1 VELGLQPILKWVQKG
16 IGPKLGWGLYGLDYF
31 GDAEV
36 SSGIDE
42 DSFEVI
48 TDGEVDV
55 CFDGW

>member
-1 VELGLQPILKWVQKG
+1 MTWITSETLRCP
-16 IGPKLGWGLYGLDYF
+16 
-31 GDAEV
+31 
-36 SSGIDE
+36 SGIDE